1 MTAAGDKK
9 EIMDKRPF
17 SLTADLD
24 FLYLSEGHMRV
35 FGEVLSA
42 ISRRD
47 GLICVTGDPG
57 AGKTIICRRLLEEL
71 GDEYNVVLV
80 TTPPKTPQAMTETL
94 DGAFGGMKDDSR
106 IPVAV
111 FDEAQHLDFRCLDH
125 IKFLT
130 NLEKEGEKLLQIVL
144 VGQPEL
150 AEKINHKRFIQ
161 LEQRIGAK
169 LKLGPLRKR
178 EVLPYLNHRLTVAGL
193 SESTRFTRNAARHLY
208 QETSGVPRLINRIAN
223 IAVEQAVQEDKG
235 KIGAA
240 GVKRAASKVSA
251 SRGDWKEDAR
261 PQRFSARLSFLI
273 LLLVLSVGSYLYYNP
288 EWLHFLYGRQVA
300 ETRPVPART
309 AYALKLGTFLLR
321 EQAEEFRDRLAKEDL
336 TATIAARDFGDGWT
350 LYQVRLPGP
359 YTQDEATIVIDR
371 LGRIGI
377 QGVEKVPL
385 NSNKSN

>member
-1 MTAAGDKK
+1 MDKK
-9 EIMDKRPF
+9 PF

-35 FGEVLSA
+35 FAEILSA

-47 GLICVTGDPG
+47 GLICVTGEPG
-57 AGKTIICRRLLEEL
+57 TGKTTICRRLLGEL

-94 DGAFGGMKDDSR
+94 DDAFGEMEGDSK

-150 AEKINHKRFIQ
+150 AEKISHKRFIQ

-169 LKLGPLRKR
+169 LKMGPLK
-178 EVLPYLNHRLTVAGL
+178 EKEILPYLNHRLTVVGL
-193 SESTRFTRNAARHLY
+193 SGGTRFTRNSTRYLY
-208 QETSGVPRLINRIAN
+208 RETGGVPRLINRIAN
-223 IAVEQAVQEDKG
+223 LAVEQALHDGKG
-235 KIGAA
+235 KIKAA
-240 GVKRAASKVSA
+240 DVKRAASKVSA
-251 SRGDWKEDAR
+251 SRGDWKEKATPER
-261 PQRFSARLSFLI
+261 ISPRLSLLTI
-273 LLLVLSVGSYLYYNP
+273 LFVLSVGLYLYYNP
-288 EWLHFLYGRQVA
+288 EWLISLYDRQIA
-300 ETRPVPART
+300 ETRPIPPQPQ
-309 AYALKLGTFLLR
+309 YALKLGTFLLR
-321 EQAEEFRDRLAKEDL
+321 EQAEEFRDRLTKEDF
-336 TATIAARDFGDGWT
+336 TATVAAKDFGDGWT

-359 YTQDEATIVIDR
+359 YTQREATNVVDR
-371 LGRIGI
+371 LGTIGI
-377 QGVEKVPL
+377 QNVEKIPI
-385 NSNKSN
+385 SSS

>member
-1 MTAAGDKK
+1 M
-9 EIMDKRPF
+9 EKRPF
-17 SLTADLD
+17 TLTADLD

-35 FGEVLSA
+35 FGEILAA

-47 GLICVTGDPG
+47 GLICITGAPG
-57 AGKTIICRRLLEEL
+57 TGKTTICRRLLEEL
-71 GDEYNVVLV
+71 GDEYNVALV

-94 DGAFGGMKDDSR
+94 DDAFGEMEGDSK
-106 IPVAV
+106 IPVAI

-150 AEKINHKRFIQ
+150 AEKISHNRFIQ

-169 LKLGPLRKR
+169 LKMGPLKKK

-193 SESTRFTRNAARHLY
+193 SEGTRFTGGSARYLY
-208 QETSGVPRLINRIAN
+208 RETLGVPRLINRIAN
-223 IAVEQAVQEDKG
+223 LAVEQALHGGKG

-240 GVKRAASKVSA
+240 AVKRAASKASA
-251 SRGDWKEDAR
+251 SRGDWKEDAAPR
-261 PQRFSARLSFLI
+261 RSFPRFSLLTI
-273 LLLVLSVGSYLYYNP
+273 LLALSIGLYLYYNP
-288 EWLHFLYGRQVA
+288 EWLLSLYGRQMA
-300 ETRPVPART
+300 ETRPTPRP

-321 EQAEEFRDRLAKEDL
+321 EQAEEFRDRLAKEDF
-336 TATIAARDFGDGWT
+336 TATVAAKDFGDGWT

-359 YTQDEATIVIDR
+359 YTHDEAINIIGR
-371 LGRIGI
+371 LHRIGI
-377 QGVEKVPL
+377 QEAEKVPL
-385 NSNKSN
+385 NPVQSH